1 MHAWWM
7 SHIDR
12 LLLIYDGGTH
22 RTMVIPFWHSF
33 KRKTINTL
41 LWLDE
46 DGTAPISELKL
57 FRLYQQSLRG
67 LIKQD
72 GERIVL
78 IMRDMV
84 QKLPPF
90 VVNHRIT
97 KIKTRFFNYFGE
109 EHVMDIDLLIWEL
122 SLTSFH
128 WWRWWEVIVLDLL
141 LIILFNNCCSMLVHH
156 CT

>member
-1 MHAWWM
+1 LA
-7 SHIDR
+7 
-12 LLLIYDGGTH
+12 L
-22 RTMVIPFWHSF
+22 FQE
-33 KRKTINTL
+33 KTINTL
-41 LWLDE
+41 LSLDE

-109 EHVMDIDLLIWEL
+109 EHVMDIDLLI
-122 SLTSFH
+122 
-128 WWRWWEVIVLDLL
+128 
-141 LIILFNNCCSMLVHH
+141 
-156 CT
+156 